1 MIGLGNRKGDS
12 QMRKRALLLWGLVFA
27 LALSMG
33 LVNKAL
39 AQESVVAKE
48 EQPVKYVGEPISVD
62 FQNADIRT
70 VLRLLSEIS
79 GLNIVISES
88 VTGKVTMRLINVP
101 WDQVLAL
108 VLKTQKLAME
118 REGNVVRILPQSE
131 LAAER
136 REQLQSKE
144 AKLRLEELQMV
155 LIPVNYADAS
165 SVASQI
171 RTLLS
176 PRGVVSI
183 DSRTNTL
190 IVKDI
195 PRYINQARNLIQ
207 ALDTPTPQV
216 IIEAR
221 IVEANTEFTR
231 ELGIA
236 WGGRYV
242 MDAAH
247 GNPTGLVFPNSL
259 GVQGIAGQSTS
270 YPNLN
275 YVVNMPAPV
284 GLGSGGGIDIVLG
297 SIDDTLALDLQL
309 SAMETTGEGRVV
321 SRPRVTTMDN
331 QSATITQGVSIPY
344 QTRTAGEAAMNFIE
358 ANLTLNVK
366 PHVTADNNIVM
377 ELSVQ
382 RNAPNL
388 SIPTA
393 TGNPAIDK
401 KEANTN
407 AMVRD
412 GETIVIGGILVT
424 EQTKSELAVPWLSRI
439 PILGFFFRERKWV
452 NSRKEL
458 LIFITPRILRE
469 RPQV

>member
-1 MIGLGNRKGDS
+1 
-12 QMRKRALLLWGLVFA
+12 
-27 LALSMG
+27 
-33 LVNKAL
+33 
-39 AQESVVAKE
+39 
-48 EQPVKYVGEPISVD
+48 
-62 FQNADIRT
+62 
-70 VLRLLSEIS
+70 
-79 GLNIVISES
+79 
-88 VTGKVTMRLINVP
+88 
-101 WDQVLAL
+101 
-108 VLKTQKLAME
+108 
-118 REGNVVRILPQSE
+118 
-131 LAAER
+131 

-155 LIPVNYADAS
+155 LIPVNYADAN

-377 ELSVQ
+377 ELTVQ

-401 KEANTN
+401 KEATTN